1 MKKLRRNKPQ
11 MNSSNNKTS
20 CVDIWLTRFSH
31 LSQLGLL
38 AVAVFGYFY
47 TVVPIY
53 EKSKLDEEIA
63 RKELELVATKAEL
76 EVNYSQLRKDL
87 VGGYIFYAGMKCAGI
102 LRPATLPPKEG
113 EKRVSIK
120 DHFAEVF
127 DIEITNCLRQHF
139 EDRKPLKKLRPS
151 DYTFLS
157 EKLRVIS
164 ESLERKRLDRKLEFI
179 DYPSKVKDNPN
190 LLPTLDTD
198 SFSGRRLEFLKKR
211 LSPMA
216 YQQQEY
222 NLRVE
227 EGLIKISGA
236 YIKDIQN
243 ELKDLTEIEW
253 PKNPP

>member
-11 MNSSNNKTS
+11 MEGSNKTTS
-20 CVDIWLTRFSH
+20 GVDTWLTRFSH

-63 RKELELVATKAEL
+63 RKELELAATKAEL

-87 VGGYIFYAGMKCAGI
+87 VGGYIFYAGAKCSG
-102 LRPATLPPKEG
+102 LLDRPTLPPKAG
-113 EKRVSIK
+113 EKRVSIRE
-120 DHFAEVF
+120 HIAEVF
-127 DIEITNCLRQHF
+127 DIEITSCLRQHF
-139 EDRKPLKKLRPS
+139 EERKSLTKLRPS

-157 EKLRVIS
+157 ERLRVIS
-164 ESLERKRLDRKLEFI
+164 ESLERKNLAHKREFI

-190 LLPTLDTD
+190 LLPPLDTD
-198 SFSGRRLEFLKKR
+198 SFSGRTLEFLKKR

-216 YQQQEY
+216 YQQREY
-222 NLRVE
+222 NHRVE
-227 EGLIKISGA
+227 QGLREISEA

-243 ELKDLTEIEW
+243 ELKDLIEIEW